1 MELSEKLAELR
12 RGSGMSQEELA
23 EKLGVSRQAVSKWES
38 GTAQPELSKLIEL
51 SNLYSVSVDELLSLE
66 HTQERESDSVEKTE
80 AQEKLSPRAFAQ
92 RYKRLLLLAAA
103 LLLLLTAIFVR
114 NSRRIRDLSQQVN
127 NLQGQIVSVQQ
138 SLAGQIAGIGSSVE
152 DILQREASLV
162 SQYEYSVTDVDLD
175 VQKCTLAFSLLP
187 KSIPENLQLSLI
199 VRDEVEETDEHQSQS
214 VSLTQ
219 DGFNTF
225 RGSIAVPLSDRLSV
239 SACFESGGETQVQQL
254 DTIYGLRN
262 RYSPQMLEFFPI
274 RSYTR
279 SLSNQPWQY
288 CFRSGE
294 ADMDAVIGY
303 VSLGALGDRQIRK
316 AYIDYVAD
324 GRSVQRVPLE
334 ARPYESEIASAVA
347 GELYFRSG
355 ETEFVLADSDS
366 GGHDLYYAEEAKSM
380 SFTLPLTP
388 PLTIDLVLEL
398 SDGTVLRATHLTVK
412 ATQNGE
418 SYEETEYPEGTKG
431 VSFSIVSK

>member
-1 MELSEKLAELR
+1 MKLSDKLAELR
-12 RGSGMSQEELA
+12 RGSNLSQEELA

-38 GTAQPELSKLIEL
+38 GTAQPELQKLIEL
-51 SNLYSVSVDELLSLE
+51 SNLYNVSVDELLSLE
-66 HTQERESDSVEKTE
+66 HTQEKESDVAE
-80 AQEKLSPRAFAQ
+80 AFGPVKAPEKLTPRAFAH
-92 RYKRLLLLAAA
+92 RYKRPLLLAAA

-114 NSRRIRDLSQQVN
+114 NSRRIRSLSRQVEE
-127 NLQGQIVSVQQ
+127 LRGQIVSVQQ

-162 SQYEYSVTDVDLD
+162 SQYEYTVTDVDLEA
-175 VQKCTLAFSLLP
+175 QECTLSFSILP
-187 KSIPENLQLSLI
+187 KSIPENLRLTLI
-199 VRDEVEETDEHQSQS
+199 VTDEDEGTDEQQSQS
-214 VSLTQ
+214 VVLTQ
-219 DGFNTF
+219 DSFNTF
-225 RGSIAVPLSDRLSV
+225 RGSVAVPLSDRLSV

-254 DTIYGLRN
+254 DTIYGLQN

-316 AYIDYVAD
+316 AYIDYVSG

-334 ARPYESEIASAVA
+334 AQPYESDMAAPVEK
-347 GELYFRSG
+347 YFGSC
-355 ETEFVLADSDS
+355 ETESILADSA
-366 GGHDLYYAEEAKSM
+366 GYDLYYAEEAKSM

-398 SDGTVLRATHLTVK
+398 SDGTVLRATQLTVK
-412 ATQNGE
+412 ATQNGD
-418 SYEETEYPEGTKG
+418 SYEEVDYPKGTKG

>member
-1 MELSEKLAELR
+1 MKLSDKLAELR
-12 RGSGMSQEELA
+12 RGSNLSQEELA

-38 GTAQPELSKLIEL
+38 GTAQPELQKLVEL
-51 SNLYSVSVDELLSLE
+51 SNLYNVSVDELLSLE
-66 HTQERESDSVEKTE
+66 HTQEKESDVAE
-80 AQEKLSPRAFAQ
+80 AFGPVKAPEKLTPRAFAH
-92 RYKRLLLLAAA
+92 RYKRPLLLAALLLA
-103 LLLLLTAIFVR
+103 LLLALCIHE
-114 NSRRIRDLSQQVN
+114 SRRIRSLSRQVEE
-127 NLQGQIVSVQQ
+127 LRGQIVSVQQ

-162 SQYEYSVTDVDLD
+162 SQYEYSVTDVDLEA
-175 VQKCTLAFSLLP
+175 QECALSFSILP
-187 KSIPENLQLSLI
+187 KSIPENLRLTLI
-199 VRDEVEETDEHQSQS
+199 VTDEDEGTDEQQSQS
-214 VSLTQ
+214 VVLTQ
-219 DGFNTF
+219 DSFNTF
-225 RGSIAVPLSDRLSV
+225 RGSVAVPLSDRLSV

-254 DTIYGLRN
+254 DTIYGLQN

-334 ARPYESEIASAVA
+334 ARPYESDMASPV
-347 GELYFRSG
+347 EKYFGSS
-355 ETEFVLADSDS
+355 ETESILADSA
-366 GGHDLYYAEEAKSM
+366 GYDLYYAEEAKSM

-412 ATQNGE
+412 ATQNGD
-418 SYEETEYPEGTKG
+418 SYEEVDYPKGTKG

>member
-12 RGSGMSQEELA
+12 RGSNLSQEELA

-38 GTAQPELSKLIEL
+38 GSAQPELQKLIEL
-51 SNLYSVSVDELLSLE
+51 SNLYNVSVDKLLSLE
-66 HTQERESDSVEKTE
+66 HTQEKEDDSAGTVESAK
-80 AQEKLSPRAFAQ
+80 APEKLTPRAFAK
-92 RYKRLLLLAAA
+92 RYKRPLLLAAA

-162 SQYEYSVTDVDLD
+162 SQYEYTVTDVDLEA
-175 VQKCTLAFSLLP
+175 QECTLAFSLMP
-187 KSIPENLQLSLI
+187 KSIPEGLQLSLLI
-199 VRDEVEETDEHQSQS
+199 SDEEAGEDGTK
-214 VSLTQ
+214 SLALTK
-219 DGFNTF
+219 DSFNSF
-225 RGSIAVPLSDRLSV
+225 RGELTVALSNQLSV
-239 SACFESGGETQVQQL
+239 SACFASGGETQVQQL

-279 SLSNQPWQY
+279 GLSNQPWQY

-294 ADMDAVIGY
+294 VDMDSVIGY

-334 ARPYESEIASAVA
+334 VRPYESDMAAAAA
-347 GELYFRSG
+347 GEKYFAGS
-355 ETEFVLADSDS
+355 ETESVLADAS
-366 GGHDLYYAEEAKSM
+366 GYDLYYAEEAKSM

-412 ATQNGE
+412 ATQGGE
-418 SYEETEYPEGTKG
+418 DYEEVDYPKDTKA
-431 VSFSIVSK
+431 VSFSITSN

>member
-1 MELSEKLAELR
+1 MELFEKLYELR

-38 GTAQPELSKLIEL
+38 GTAQPELQKLVEL
-51 SNLYSVSVDELLSLE
+51 SNLYNVSVDELLSLE
-66 HTQERESDSVEKTE
+66 HTQEKESDVAE
-80 AQEKLSPRAFAQ
+80 AFGPVKAPEKLTPRTFAH
-92 RYKRLLLLAAA
+92 RYKRPLLLAALLLA
-103 LLLLLTAIFVR
+103 LLLALCIHE
-114 NSRRIRDLSQQVN
+114 SRRIRSLSRQVEE
-127 NLQGQIVSVQQ
+127 LRGQIVSVQQ

-162 SQYEYSVTDVDLD
+162 SQYEYSVTDVDLEA
-175 VQKCTLAFSLLP
+175 QECTLSFSILP
-187 KSIPENLQLSLI
+187 KSIPENLRLTLI
-199 VRDEVEETDEHQSQS
+199 VTDEDEGTDEQQSQS
-214 VSLTQ
+214 VVLTQ
-219 DGFNTF
+219 DSFSTF
-225 RGSIAVPLSDRLSV
+225 RGSVAVPLSDRLSV

-254 DTIYGLRN
+254 DTIYGLQN

-279 SLSNQPWQY
+279 GLSNQPWQY

-316 AYIDYVAD
+316 AYIDYVSG

-334 ARPYESEIASAVA
+334 ARPYESDMAAPVEK
-347 GELYFRSG
+347 YFGSS
-355 ETEFVLADSDS
+355 ETESILADSA
-366 GGHDLYYAEEAKSM
+366 GYDLYYAEEAKSM

-412 ATQNGE
+412 ATQNGD
-418 SYEETEYPEGTKG
+418 SYEEVDYPEGTKG

>member
-1 MELSEKLAELR
+1 MKLSDKLAELR
-12 RGSGMSQEELA
+12 RGSNLSQEELA

-38 GTAQPELSKLIEL
+38 GTAQPELQKLIEL
-51 SNLYSVSVDELLSLE
+51 SNLYNVSVDELLSLE
-66 HTQERESDSVEKTE
+66 HTQEKESDVAE
-80 AQEKLSPRAFAQ
+80 AFGPVKAPEKLTPRAFAH
-92 RYKRLLLLAAA
+92 RYKRPLLLAAA

-114 NSRRIRDLSQQVN
+114 NSRRIRSLSRQVEE
-127 NLQGQIVSVQQ
+127 LRGQIVSVQQ

-162 SQYEYSVTDVDLD
+162 SQYEYTVTDVDLEA
-175 VQKCTLAFSLLP
+175 QECTLAFSLMP
-187 KSIPENLQLSLI
+187 KSIPEGLQLSLLI
-199 VRDEVEETDEHQSQS
+199 SDEQAGENATK
-214 VSLTQ
+214 SLALTK
-219 DGFNTF
+219 DSFNSF
-225 RGSIAVPLSDRLSV
+225 RGELTVALSNQLSV

-254 DTIYGLRN
+254 DTIYGLQN

-279 SLSNQPWQY
+279 GLSNQPWQY

-334 ARPYESEIASAVA
+334 VRPYESDMAAAAA
-347 GELYFRSG
+347 GEKYFAGS
-355 ETEFVLADSDS
+355 ETESILADSA
-366 GGHDLYYAEEAKSM
+366 GYDLYYAEEAKSM

-398 SDGTVLRATHLTVK
+398 SDGTVLRATQLTVR
-412 ATQNGE
+412 ATQNGD
-418 SYEETEYPEGTKG
+418 SYEEVDYPKGTKG